1 MKQVKVEIIT
11 IGDEILIGQIVDT
24 NSAWMGAELS
34 KAGFDVV
41 QITSVQDEAMPIQS
55 ALKAALGRADVVLV
69 TGGIGPTKDDVTKRT
84 LCDFFHTRLV
94 HSEAVLQNIQR
105 LYTYRRDVL
114 NDLTRAQAMV
124 PESATIIQNTVG
136 TAPITWF
143 DCEGGQV
150 VVSMPGVPYE
160 MRQAMSAE
168 VIPRLQKK
176 FATPALLHK
185 TLLVTGY
192 PESALALKMADWEA
206 ALPANLHVAY
216 LPNYSII
223 RLRLT
228 GTGDDMLALDF
239 AMNQQIDRLKALL
252 GTAVVCDEDITVA
265 EWLGRLLKSRGL
277 TLATAESCTGGNI
290 AHLITQV
297 PGSSEYFKGTVVSYA
312 NEVKTGVLGVRVGDL
327 ERDGAVSQPVV
338 EQMAQGVRRLLR
350 TDWAVATSGIMGPG
364 GGTPDKPVGTV
375 WMAVCSADRL
385 ISRPYH
391 VNHHREQNIER
402 ASQLALLMLR
412 ELL

>member
-41 QITSVQDEAMPIQS
+41 QITSVHDEAMPIQS

-105 LYTYRRDVL
+105 LYTHRRDVL

-124 PESATIIQNTVG
+124 PEGATIIQNTVG

-143 DCEGGQV
+143 DREGGQV

-176 FATPALLHK
+176 FDTPALLHK

-252 GTAVVCDEDITVA
+252 GTAVVCDEDITVT

-327 ERDGAVSQPVV
+327 EREGAVSQPVV

>member
-41 QITSVQDEAMPIQS
+41 QITSVHDEAMPIQS

-105 LYTYRRDVL
+105 LYTHRRDVL

-124 PESATIIQNTVG
+124 PEGATIIQNTVG

-176 FATPALLHK
+176 FDTPALLHK

-239 AMNQQIDRLKALL
+239 AMNQQIDQLKALL

-327 ERDGAVSQPVV
+327 EREGAVSQPVV

-350 TDWAVATSGIMGPG
+350 TDWAVSTSGIMGPG

-375 WMAVCSADRL
+375 WMAVCSAERL